1 MQLLKM
7 IGLVMLGSACSIQA
21 SESVT
26 ITSETGDILMIHHL
40 NNGEVWGSLM
50 ITDQIPDSFS
60 DSELIVLQVDQHQ
73 PIKLDAQKL
82 CGGGKGE
89 KQKVSY
95 DFLSETNTEEWQF
108 SSVEATKPDAIKL
121 FGWDKDTYQHM
132 RSDRRPEVVDFPI
145 MSSIAIQ
152 SLRQQFQ
159 QGEEVTFRYT
169 TDAGEIR
176 QAHFE
181 LSPAHDSMNQLLNA
195 YRK

>member
-26 ITSETGDILMIHHL
+26 IASETGDTLMIHRL
-40 NNGEVWGSLM
+40 NSGEVWGSFM
-50 ITDQIPDSFS
+50 ITDQVPDSFS
-60 DSELIVLQVDQHQ
+60 NSELIVLQVDQHQ
-73 PIKLDAQKL
+73 PIKLDPQKL

-95 DFLSETNTEEWQF
+95 DFLPEAEKGEWQF
-108 SSVEATKPDAIKL
+108 SSVEAAKPDAIKL

-132 RSDRRPEVVDFPI
+132 RSDRRPKVVDFPI
-145 MSSIAIQ
+145 MSPLAIQ
-152 SLRQQFQ
+152 SMWQQFQ
-159 QGEEVTFRYT
+159 QGGAVVFRYT
-169 TDAGEIR
+169 TDVGETR

-181 LSPAHDSMNQLLNA
+181 LSVAHNKLNELLNTH
-195 YRK
+195 Y